1 MSASITNKAG
11 VTKIYTPGVVD
22 DVSVAFKCDKCMEVL
37 FSNSN
42 LQRHR
47 VNSCK
52 GLQPVN
58 KVGALKV
65 GRSENKGSSARRS
78 YTHREK
84 MAAVLHYN
92 TFPSGTS
99 GNAVA
104 KMYCTT
110 TGLPE
115 CTVSDWLRTP
125 TSRAKIVR
133 DWMHDPS
140 SKRGGQCA
148 RGKVAKG
155 QFHAAE
161 EILFKE
167 ILKRRERGRRVS
179 PRFVSRTM
187 KILVN
192 TIYEKDADID
202 ELLWKK
208 AESFVPSPSW
218 RCRFYGRYQ
227 LTIRRRTNKKSLP
240 LAERIEK
247 WKKFHAGL
255 RLFIRSNLTDPK
267 YGRFH
272 PRDRYNVDQV
282 FVRKGL
288 SHLLL

>member
-1 MSASITNKAG
+1 MNYTEEDEKRLEEQVARNARCAILLAKIAAGSSAIEVVKERVGELSRPQGQGSTSNPSSSRSSRSSDSVQSSINPLNLTNEIDVAEDTPPVAKRQKQQNLFASFGMSASITNKAG

-42 LQRHR
+42 LQRLR

-92 TFPSGTS
+92 TFSSGTS

-110 TGLPE
+110 TGLTE

-133 DWMHDPS
+133 EQKEPS
-140 SKRGGQCA
+140 T
-148 RGKVAKG
+148 
-155 QFHAAE
+155 
-161 EILFKE
+161 
-167 ILKRRERGRRVS
+167 GR
-179 PRFVSRTM
+179 
-187 KILVN
+187 
-192 TIYEKDADID
+192 KD
-202 ELLWKK
+202 
-208 AESFVPSPSW
+208 
-218 RCRFYGRYQ
+218 
-227 LTIRRRTNKKSLP
+227 
-240 LAERIEK
+240 
-247 WKKFHAGL
+247 
-255 RLFIRSNLTDPK
+255 
-267 YGRFH
+267 
-272 PRDRYNVDQV
+272 
-282 FVRKGL
+282 
-288 SHLLL
+288 